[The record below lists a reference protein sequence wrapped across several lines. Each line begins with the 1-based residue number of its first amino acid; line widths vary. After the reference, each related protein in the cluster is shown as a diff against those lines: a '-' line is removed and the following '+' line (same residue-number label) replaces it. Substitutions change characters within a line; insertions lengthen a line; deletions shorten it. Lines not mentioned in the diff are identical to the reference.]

1 MGFCYTKCILS
12 GINLSVFVHNI
23 TVLRR
28 TGGIA
33 LTSVKQT
40 LQFRGNFSTTLT
52 LISGDEHL
60 LTLTLLF
67 KAKGE
72 AICECSL
79 DIRPED
85 AGVYPTLEKCL
96 EGGTF
101 RQGEWSNTYANKI
114 TGAVLH
120 QLSLEEEPG
129 GTTSDFAL
137 MLGKDRMIYHFV
149 GDRRTEKRR
158 HGGR

>member
-1 MGFCYTKCILS
+1 LS
-12 GINLSVFVHNI
+12 I
-23 TVLRR
+23 TELKRE
-28 TGGIA
+28 
-33 LTSVKQT
+33 
-40 LQFRGNFSTTLT
+40 FPGNFDTTLT

-67 KAKGE
+67 RAKGE
-72 AICECSL
+72 EVCKCSL

-85 AGVYPTLEKCL
+85 AEVYPTLEKCL
-96 EGGTF
+96 EEGTF
-101 RQGEWSNTYANKI
+101 RQGEWSKKYAKSI
-114 TGAVLH
+114 TGAVLN

-129 GTTSDFAL
+129 GTTSDFTL

-158 HGGR
+158 HSGR